1 MIFDFLINNLYII
14 GGIISLILSWIVLY
28 KDYPYEDKFKE
39 MMIRGGFSF
48 ITSWLGV
55 VVWLG
60 VIIIPKF
67 AKEVD
72 DDYMEM

>member
-1 MIFDFLINNLYII
+1 
-14 GGIISLILSWIVLY
+14 
-28 KDYPYEDKFKE
+28 

-60 VIIIPKF
+60 VIIIPMF